1 MTSRSGFLFPHSDR
15 RKPDLDVIRVGWALS
30 ALGAEGDLTR
40 EVQITHILSE
50 GELQVQ
56 GSAGFQG
63 TSAGHAQAFWSKSL
77 SVTGDCLSRTGNS
90 KGIRRAVSTP
100 LVVLRVR

>member
-1 MTSRSGFLFPHSDR
+1 MCITHPQSVSQRFVRSDQYFLFPLSDR

-77 SVTGDCLSRTGNS
+77 SVTGDCFVPHR
-90 KGIRRAVSTP
+90 
-100 LVVLRVR
+100 